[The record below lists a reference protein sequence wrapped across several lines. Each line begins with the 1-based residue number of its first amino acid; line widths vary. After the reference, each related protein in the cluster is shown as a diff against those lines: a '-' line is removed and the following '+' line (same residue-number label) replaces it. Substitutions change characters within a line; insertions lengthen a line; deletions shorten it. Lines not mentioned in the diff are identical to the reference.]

1 LKYVIKVLT
10 KSVITLIR
18 ILNRMNSSFIIFLER
33 SVACKG
39 YESYMQGLR
48 AEGEFVYI
56 VCNF

>member
-1 LKYVIKVLT
+1 
-10 KSVITLIR
+10 
-18 ILNRMNSSFIIFLER
+18 MNSSFIIFLER

-56 VCNF
+56 VCNFWCVYCYGEFNWCFLFSLINEN